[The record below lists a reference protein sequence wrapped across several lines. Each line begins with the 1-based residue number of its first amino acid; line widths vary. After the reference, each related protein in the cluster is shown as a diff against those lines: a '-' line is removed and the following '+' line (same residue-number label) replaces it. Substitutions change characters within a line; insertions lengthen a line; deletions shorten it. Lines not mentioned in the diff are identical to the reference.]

1 MPNKEDPLSSLNTA
15 EENFQK
21 SKSKGT
27 VQVPF
32 RRIIGPNSIFG
43 VEELLAECPYR
54 LFSAKVKTEKCS
66 FYELPR
72 EKIIIDLMLKN
83 PDF

>member
-1 MPNKEDPLSSLNTA
+1 MPTKEDPLTSMSNA
-15 EENFQK
+15 EEKIQE
-21 SKSKGT
+21 SKSKET
-27 VQVPF
+27 EDVPF
-32 RRIIGPNSIFG
+32 RRLIGPNSIFG

-54 LFSAKVKTEKCS
+54 LFSARVKSEKCS

-72 EKIIIDLMLKN
+72 EKIIIDLMVKN

>member
-1 MPNKEDPLSSLNTA
+1 MPTKDDPLTSMNNA
-15 EENFQK
+15 EEKIQE
-21 SKSKGT
+21 SKSKVTGD
-27 VQVPF
+27 VPF
-32 RRIIGPNSIFG
+32 RRLIGPNSIFG

-54 LFSAKVKTEKCS
+54 LFSARVKSEKCS

-72 EKIIIDLMLKN
+72 EKIIIDLMVKN